1 VYHYYFLVFLSDRSR
16 PLKGVIHLKNIA
28 VDAGFGRTKAL
39 SAERAISFPSL
50 VAHYRE
56 VRFTTGMEGNG
67 DPTSKMVIESNGRRY
82 FVGSAAGRQGIVQ
95 NTIDRDR
102 AISEEAKLL
111 TLGALSL
118 LMEESPEHINLVAGL
133 PVSHYAS
140 LKERYISELKQTHYF
155 DLLDLSGKTLNK
167 HIVNVHEVKVIP
179 QPLGTLFNMLL
190 NEQGGLSRAE
200 LAGENVGIVDIGFHT
215 VDLARADSLEFIDRK
230 SASYPLGLF
239 NAFSELSE
247 EIGRSLDIEAPPE
260 TLENV
265 VSSGQIKVGGKSVSI
280 EKQKQ
285 QAFTHAAEQILSK
298 VKTLWPDRWQL
309 DRIIVTGGGGHLL
322 YDYLKLNLDQQAE
335 LAHKPVFANAEGY
348 LKLAARSWGVPDA
361 HNLQA

>member
-1 VYHYYFLVFLSDRSR
+1 
-16 PLKGVIHLKNIA
+16 VIHLKNIA

-39 SAERAISFPSL
+39 SPDRAISFPSL

-67 DPTSKMVIESNGRRY
+67 DPTIKMVIESNRRRY

-118 LMEESPEHINLVAGL
+118 LIDMSPEHINLV
-133 PVSHYAS
+133 
-140 LKERYISELKQTHYF
+140 KERYISELKQTHYF
-155 DLLDLSGKTLNK
+155 DRLDLSGKTLKK

-190 NEQGGLSRAE
+190 DEQGGLSRAE
-200 LAGENVGIVDIGFHT
+200 LAGENVGIIDIGFHT

-247 EIGRSLDIEAPPE
+247 EISRSLDIEAPPE
-260 TLENV
+260 TLEKV
-265 VSSGQIKVGGKSVSI
+265 VASGQIKVGGKSVSI
-280 EKQKQ
+280 ERQKQ

-309 DRIIVTGGGGHLL
+309 DRIIVTGGGGQLL
-322 YDYLKLNLDQQAE
+322 YDYLNRNLDQKTE
-335 LAHKPVFANAEGY
+335 LASKPVFANAEGY
-348 LKLAARSWGVPDA
+348 LKLAARSWGASNA